1 MRIHEYQAKEIISN
15 FGIKIPKGG
24 NAENPEVAFDLARG
38 LGGRCVGKAQVYS
51 GGRGKAGG
59 VKLVQNAEESKTE
72 AARLIGSRLY
82 TEQSG
87 PNGLL
92 VSSVLIE
99 EPINIS
105 GEIYISILANPETET
120 HIAMLSK
127 FGGVDIE
134 ELAEKSP
141 EKIKRCE
148 IDPVIGLMDYQVR
161 DLIYEAEIDF
171 EKRKSV
177 FHILTSMYQIYSKYY
192 CSLIEINPLAITD
205 SGDLIAADAKILFD
219 DDALYKNKELF
230 KLRDIA
236 QEDPLESIAREHNI
250 SYVKLDGDV
259 GCLVN
264 GAGLAMATMDVTTSS
279 GSGPANFL
287 DVGGGA
293 SPDKVCEAMKII
305 LSDSDVEKILV
316 NIFGGILRCDLVA
329 TGIIKAFDS
338 VENKNVPLVVRMAG
352 TNADEG
358 ISILKQSDLQV
369 VFVQNLDDASI
380 AIRES

>member
-1 MRIHEYQAKEIISN
+1 MRIHEYQAKEILNS
-15 FGIKIPKGG
+15 FGIKIPTGG
-24 NAENPEVAFDLARG
+24 NAKNPDEAFALARK
-38 LGGRCVGKAQVYS
+38 LGGRCVVKAQVYS

-59 VKLVQNAEESKTE
+59 VKLVETAEDSKSE
-72 AARLIGSRLY
+72 ASRLIGSRLF

-99 EPINIS
+99 EPVNII

-148 IDPVIGLMDYQVR
+148 IDPVYGLMEYQTR
-161 DLIYEAEIDF
+161 DLIYAAGIDAG
-171 EKRKSV
+171 KRRSV
-177 FHILTSMYQIYSKYY
+177 FRILSKMYEIYSKYD
-192 CSLIEINPLAITD
+192 CSLIEINPLAITVA
-205 SGDLIAADAKILFD
+205 SDLVAADAKILFD
-219 DDALYKNKELF
+219 DDALYKNSELLE
-230 KLRDIA
+230 LRDIG

-293 SPDKVCEAMKII
+293 SSGKVCEAMKII
-305 LSDSDVEKILV
+305 LSDDDVKKILV

-329 TGIIKAFDS
+329 IGIINAFAS
-338 VENKNVPLVVRMAG
+338 TGNKDTPLVVRMAG
-352 TNADEG
+352 TNAEQG
-358 ISILKQSDLQV
+358 VSILQQSGLKV
-369 VFVQNLDDASI
+369 IFAQNLDEAAI
-380 AIRES
+380 AIGEN